1 MRRNIIIALILGIM
15 AILPTSCIGQA
26 KVFKEV
32 AALPNVTSVYI
43 GKAAMRLGMAAAM
56 MDGEIAAMK
65 AIKDINSLEVINC
78 DHAATI
84 PEATRLADKAIQRL
98 NLELLVDTQEDR
110 EHTAIYGGV
119 ADDDHPDI
127 IHNLLIYNT
136 EPGEL
141 NLVFIKGKINVA
153 ELMKEYCD

>member
-1 MRRNIIIALILGIM
+1 
-15 AILPTSCIGQA
+15 
-26 KVFKEV
+26 
-32 AALPNVTSVYI
+32 
-43 GKAAMRLGMAAAM
+43 MRLGMAAAM

-84 PEATRLADKAIQRL
+84 PEATRLADKTIEHL

-119 ADDDHPDI
+119 ADDDHP
-127 IHNLLIYNT
+127 
-136 EPGEL
+136 
-141 NLVFIKGKINVA
+141 
-153 ELMKEYCD
+153 